1 VFRAPV
7 KRTLIPLAG
16 AMITALLVLA
26 APALSVRPYRP
37 APVDFEMAA
46 PSGGDVRAARADR
59 GYISPTVRASKR
71 FNLVGMRWRG
81 GEDEPRIAVRVR
93 AAGDRWGRWTPVGSH
108 PDGAPDPGTGEAT
121 AAGGVSAP
129 VWSGES
135 DELQYRLSEPVEG
148 LRLHFVNTTGSSTP
162 RDRAVTAVRS
172 AVSST
177 VAALTTPTSAFAQSG
192 RPTIVPRA
200 AWGADG
206 CRPRSSPGVGQV
218 KLAFV
223 HHTVTATSYTREQ
236 AAAQVLAICRYH
248 RNSNGWGDIGYN
260 FLVDRYGT
268 IYEGRAGGVDRAVV
282 GAQAQGWNAQSTGI
296 ANLGTFSTQGQ
307 TPEAIAAM
315 TRIIRWKLPLHG
327 VPTTGTVRVP
337 SAGGATT
344 RLARGVVGT
353 FNRVSGHRDGNST
366 SCPGDALFRQLPELR
381 SRVAGAAPS
390 PSAPDA
396 GDEPKVERPG
406 ATLARTATRVNVGR
420 LIRVRGTLRPAGTR
434 VTVAVERRGGGG
446 SSRRVATLRTRVS
459 GTTFAAYYRPKLRGL
474 YRFRAVVAGSSS
486 GPVHVRAVSGA
497 GGGGAGAR

>member
-1 VFRAPV
+1 M
-7 KRTLIPLAG
+7 LA
-16 AMITALLVLA
+16 TLLVLA
-26 APALSVRPYRP
+26 APALSLRPYRP

-59 GYISPTVRASKR
+59 GYVSPAVRAPKR

-81 GEDEPRIAVRVR
+81 GEDEPKIAVRVR
-93 AAGDRWGRWTPVGSH
+93 ASGERWGRWTPVGSH
-108 PDGAPDPGTGEAT
+108 PDGAPDPGTAEAT
-121 AAGGVSAP
+121 TAGGVSAP

-148 LRLHFVNTTGSSTP
+148 LRLHFVNATGSSTP
-162 RDRAVTAVRS
+162 RDRAMTALRS
-172 AVSST
+172 AASST
-177 VAALTTPTSAFAQSG
+177 VAAIAAPTSAFAQST
-192 RPTIVPRA
+192 RPTIVPRE
-200 AWGADG
+200 AWGAAG
-206 CRPRSSPGVGQV
+206 CQPKSSPGVGQV

-236 AAAQVLAICRYH
+236 APAQVLAICRYH

-315 TRIIRWKLPLHG
+315 ARIIRWKLPLHG

-344 RLARGVVGT
+344 RLARGAVGT
-353 FNRVSGHRDGNST
+353 FNRVSGHRDGNNT
-366 SCPGDALFRQLPELR
+366 SCPGDALFRQLPDLR
-381 SRVAGAAPS
+381 ARVAGAAPDPAATGTPGADYLPEGGR
-390 PSAPDA
+390 PSA
-396 GDEPKVERPG
+396 
-406 ATLARTATRVNVGR
+406 TLKRTAARVKVGR
-420 LIRVRGTLRPAGTR
+420 LVRITGTLRPAGTR
-434 VTVAVERRGGGG
+434 VSVAVERRGGRR
-446 SSRRVATLRTRVS
+446 SRRVATLRARVS
-459 GTTFAAYYRPKLRGL
+459 GTTFTASYRPKRAGL
-474 YRFRAVVAGSSS
+474 YRFRALVGRGTVSSSS
-486 GPVHVRAVSGA
+486 GPVHVRAVRSA
-497 GGGGAGAR
+497 GGGGMSAR